1 MADKSD
7 KTEAAA
13 EPVPVDT
20 QTGIFPEFRRLWNGG
35 GIAGPLN
42 WPRLLGSFPKPNGQ
56 RCSPSSPASSMW
68 STSRAPLAPTMFQE
82 PNK

>member
-35 GIAGPLN
+35 EHRRAVELAQAAGKLSEAEWAALLAEFPGIVDVVN
-42 WPRLLGSFPKPNGQ
+42 Q
-56 RCSPSSPASSMW
+56 
-68 STSRAPLAPTMFQE
+68 
-82 PNK
+82 